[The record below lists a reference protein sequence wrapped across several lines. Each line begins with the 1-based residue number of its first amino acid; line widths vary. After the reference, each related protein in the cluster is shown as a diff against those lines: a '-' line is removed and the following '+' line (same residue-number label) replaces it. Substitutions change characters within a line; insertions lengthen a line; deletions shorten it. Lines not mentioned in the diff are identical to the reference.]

1 MLIGVSGRKRAGK
14 DAFASR
20 LIEAHGFVRVAF
32 ADPLRDF
39 ALALDPYIDG
49 SRRLSTIVGS
59 VGWEY
64 AKEFP
69 EVRRTLQRIGTE
81 AGRKVLGESVWV
93 DLAMRKAAAA
103 GANVVITDCRY
114 PNEAEAIHAAGG
126 IIVRVDRPGIDLTDA
141 HPSEVAMDDW
151 PFDAR
156 VINNGTIQGLHACAD
171 RILDHA

>member
-1 MLIGVSGRKRAGK
+1 MLIAVSGRKRAGK
-14 DAFASR
+14 DTFASR
-20 LIEAHGFVRVAF
+20 LIVAHGFVRVAF

-39 ALALDPYIDG
+39 ALALDPLIDT
-49 SRRLSTIVGS
+49 RRLSAV
-59 VGWEY
+59 VDELGWED
-64 AKEFP
+64 AKAIP

-81 AGRKVLGESVWV
+81 AGRQVLGESVWV

-114 PNEAEAIHAAGG
+114 PNEAEAIRAAGG

-156 VINNGTIQGLHACAD
+156 VVNNGTIQGLHDCAD

>member
-1 MLIGVSGRKRAGK
+1 MSGRKRAGK
-14 DAFASR
+14 DTFASR
-20 LIEAHGFVRVAF
+20 LIVAHRFVRVAF

-39 ALALDPYIDG
+39 ALALDPLIDT
-49 SRRLSTIVGS
+49 RRLSEVIEEL
-59 VGWEY
+59 GWED
-64 AKEFP
+64 AKAIP

-93 DLAMRKAAAA
+93 NLAMRKASAA
-103 GANVVITDCRY
+103 GENVVITDCRY
-114 PNEAEAIHAAGG
+114 PNEAEAIRAAGG
-126 IIVRVDRPGIDLTDA
+126 IIVRVDRPGTDLTDA

-156 VINNGTIQGLHACAD
+156 VINNGTIQGLHDCAD